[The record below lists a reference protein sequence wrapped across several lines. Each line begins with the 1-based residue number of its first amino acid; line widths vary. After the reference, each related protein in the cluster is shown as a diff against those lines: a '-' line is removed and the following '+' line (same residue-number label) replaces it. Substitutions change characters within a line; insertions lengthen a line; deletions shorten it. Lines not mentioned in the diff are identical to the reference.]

1 MELSSLL
8 QQIRH
13 ELSLTQAEM
22 VEQLSLFDDS
32 FEHLD
37 LITYSRW
44 ERNVSIPSTLRIV
57 QLLSFAKYDKLA
69 YLCKLD
75 LKLSETK
82 SNKFKK
88 LADLH
93 YQEEEVLLRAYYPID
108 KPSFIRYS
116 ATNPLADVKQIEKI
130 NAATSRV
137 FELPKSN
144 LTERIAAA
152 VKLQQSNQLFM
163 VTCEDEEQRLCAH
176 ALYSVHDSSEK
187 ARLIADIKGF
197 YRTPR
202 ELGVSQDKFLF
213 SHTFTR
219 FNFDWWLY
227 NCFCMID
234 IICKNADIKEIY
246 CIVINKNMAKI
257 YQNIGFELVE
267 KFSTEIEN
275 TQGQSKLM
283 SIKRED
289 FLSNHGVITWIKEHQ
304 SFLQ

>member
-1 MELSSLL
+1 MKLSSLL

-22 VEQLSLFDDS
+22 VEQLSLFNDS

-57 QLLSFAKYDKLA
+57 HLLSFAKYYKLR
-69 YLCKLD
+69 YLCKLE

-82 SNKFKK
+82 SNKFQK
-88 LADLH
+88 LAVLH
-93 YQEEEVLLRAYYPID
+93 YQEEVLLLRAYYPID
-108 KPSFIRYS
+108 KPNFIRYS
-116 ATNPLADVKQIEKI
+116 ATHPLADVKQIEKI
-130 NAATSRV
+130 NAATARV
-137 FELPKSN
+137 FDLPKAN

-152 VKLQQSNQLFM
+152 VKLQQDNQLFM
-163 VTCEDEEQRLCAH
+163 VTCEDEDKHLCAH
-176 ALYSVHDSSEK
+176 SLFSVHDSSEK
-187 ARLIADIKGF
+187 ARLIADVKGF

-202 ELGVSQDKFLF
+202 ELGVSNDKFLF

-227 NCFCMID
+227 NCYCMID
-234 IICKNADIKEIY
+234 IICKNSDIKEIY
-246 CIVINKNMAKI
+246 CIVINKHMAKI
-257 YQNIGFELVE
+257 YQNIGFELIE
-267 KFSTEIEN
+267 KFQTEIEN

-304 SFLQ
+304 SFIL